1 MSRIEFRIAIVAIL
15 SLFML
20 RAVAQQ
26 DPQFSQHFMNQ
37 VMYNPAYNGLE
48 NALSATAQFRSQ
60 WVGIE
65 GHPITQ
71 NISAHSPVPILH
83 GGLGIN
89 ILNEQAGAMRTTYL
103 SAGYSYIIQTRAGS
117 ISMGISGGATQVY
130 LDGSKLRAPDG
141 EYSNGID
148 HNDDLLPVVS
158 VSGFAA
164 DFSGGIYFKGKNL
177 SAGVSANHIIPSPV
191 KLNAEGSSLE
201 FDFLRQYY
209 FQLGYLARL
218 SKSLSI
224 RPTVMI
230 KSDVNSLQGEG
241 DLLFLYK
248 DILWMGAGYRGYN
261 DQSMDAII
269 GIIGVSISEN
279 LRLGYSY
286 DYTTSPLN
294 GASSGSHEV
303 VLNYRVNLMKPVKPG
318 KVVYTPR
325 F

>member
-1 MSRIEFRIAIVAIL
+1 MSRIEFRIVFVGIL
-15 SLFML
+15 LLTTSWAL
-20 RAVAQQ
+20 AQQ

-37 VMYNPAYNGLE
+37 VMYNPAYNGLD

-71 NISAHSPVPILH
+71 NISVHSPVPIFH

-103 SAGYSYIIQTRAGS
+103 SAGYSYIIQTRAGNFS
-117 ISMGISGGATQVY
+117 LGVSGGATQVY

-148 HNDDLLPVVS
+148 HNDDLLPSVT
-158 VSGFAA
+158 VSGFAP
-164 DFSGGIYFKGKNL
+164 DFSAGVYFKGKNL
-177 SAGVSANHIIPSPV
+177 SAGLSANHIVPSSV
-191 KLNAEGSSLE
+191 KLNGDGSNLE
-201 FDFLRQYY
+201 FDFERQYY
-209 FQLGYLARL
+209 LQLGYLARL

-230 KSDVNSLQGEG
+230 KSDINSFQGEA

-248 DILWMGAGYRGYN
+248 DFLWMGAGYRGYN